1 MIAQRHGRGLLG
13 QAEQGVNLCN
23 AEALGQGAADF
34 WCIDFSQGIDGQG
47 ASILKEEKE
56 SAQGRQSAGIGPCAD
71 LASMAILEKLLHLFL
86 ADLFRNRWCGA
97 GQKMKKRV
105 QIRAIGG
112 DSVFGEPSLDGQ
124 VLQEKLQMFD
134 VFCGLQG
141 RRRKEGK
148 NKRPNGE
155 PLGRAG

>member
-1 MIAQRHGRGLLG
+1 MT
-13 QAEQGVNLCN
+13 
-23 AEALGQGAADF
+23 
-34 WCIDFSQGIDGQG
+34 
-47 ASILKEEKE
+47 
-56 SAQGRQSAGIGPCAD
+56 
-71 LASMAILEKLLHLFL
+71 ILEKLLHLFL
-86 ADLFRNRWCGA
+86 ADLCRDGWCGA
-97 GQKMKKRV
+97 GKETKKRV

-124 VLQEKLQMFD
+124 VLQEKLQILD

-141 RRRKEGK
+141 RRRKEGG